1 MSVPGRVELS
11 ATIDTTEAPLVY
23 LDDTAVVIEIAG
35 RGDTLVALT
44 LPATHARSWVGEL
57 AALVD
62 LALLEGPHPDTP

>member
-11 ATIDTTEAPLVY
+11 TTIDTTETPLVY

-35 RGDTLVALT
+35 RGDTLVALI
-44 LPATHARSWVGEL
+44 LPATAAPAWVGEL

-62 LALLEGPHPDTP
+62 VALLEGRHADPS